1 MLLFTKHE
9 NLFKAMNETDKESF
23 YYSKP
28 VEPNLEVIKSDLKEA
43 KQFNNNLEML
53 EKKDIDRFLTFL
65 EAEINFYNLCVDT
78 YKNTEF
84 IILSN
89 NIFKITKQHLE
100 EAKKVKK
107 ELYNIKRKLNK
118 KRSN

>member
-1 MLLFTKHE
+1 MLILPKHE
-9 NLFKAMNETDKESF
+9 HLLKEINKIDKESF

-28 VEPNLEVIKSDLKEA
+28 VEPNLNVIKSDLKEVEQI
-43 KQFNNNLEML
+43 KNNLEVL
-53 EKKDIDRFLTFL
+53 EKEDIDRFLTFL
-65 EAEINFYNLCVDT
+65 EAEINFYKMCVDT
-78 YKNTEF
+78 YKNTDF

-89 NIFKITKQHLE
+89 NVFKITKSHLE

-118 KRSN
+118 IRSN